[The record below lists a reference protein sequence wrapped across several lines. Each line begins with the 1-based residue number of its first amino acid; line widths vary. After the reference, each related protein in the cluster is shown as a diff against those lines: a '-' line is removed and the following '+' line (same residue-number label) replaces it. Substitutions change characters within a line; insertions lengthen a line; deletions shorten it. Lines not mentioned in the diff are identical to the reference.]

1 MTKATT
7 KALKPSAP
15 AKQLES
21 YPQIPA
27 KRYFSIGEV
36 SQLCLEEP
44 HVLRYWEQQIP
55 QLTPA
60 TRRGGR
66 RYYARKDIL
75 LIREIRDMLRTQG
88 YMLKGVR
95 QWLAGNREKPEVR
108 SQSSKQALR
117 MIREELSDVLRVLG
131 GEQPLG

>member
-1 MTKATT
+1 M
-7 KALKPSAP
+7 
-15 AKQLES
+15 AKTLNPVARAASPDAVAEP
-21 YPQIPA
+21 YPEIPD

-36 SQLCLEEP
+36 SRLCREEP

-95 QWLAGNREKPEVR
+95 QWLAGDREKSETR
-108 SQSSKQALR
+108 SESSKQALR
-117 MIREELSDVLRVLG
+117 MIREELSDALRVLKG
-131 GEQPLG
+131 G